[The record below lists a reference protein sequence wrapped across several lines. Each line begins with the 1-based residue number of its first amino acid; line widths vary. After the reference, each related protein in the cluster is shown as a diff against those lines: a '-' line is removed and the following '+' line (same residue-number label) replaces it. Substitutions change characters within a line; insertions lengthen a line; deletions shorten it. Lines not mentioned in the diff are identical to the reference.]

1 MMNRIEARLLNC
13 GRRIIKSHAV
23 MVFRRSD
30 RLYGRPRVDK
40 VNDTSDR
47 ERDDMSLDHH
57 TA

>member
-1 MMNRIEARLLNC
+1 
-13 GRRIIKSHAV
+13 
-23 MVFRRSD
+23 VFKRSD